1 MDIATI
7 VGILLGFLVI
17 TSAIVVGGGWQMFVH
32 IPSLAITMGGMI
44 CATLIHF
51 SLPQFLGIFSIIK
64 KTVVAKIPAQSE
76 LIQRMVNYAAINR
89 RDGALA
95 LEREISN
102 VSNMFLVRAL
112 QMLVEGRDSD
122 GISDFMELEI
132 RNLQERHATG
142 KKILEFMGAAA
153 PAFGMIGTLI
163 GLIQMLRSLN
173 SPEDIGGGMAVAL
186 LTTFYG
192 ALTAN
197 LIFLPLAGKLAL
209 YSKAETTAM
218 EMVVEG
224 ACSIARGDSP
234 TAVREK
240 MQAFVSQSRRKE
252 VKANI

>member
-64 KTVVAKIPAQSE
+64 KTVVAKIPSQSE

-102 VSNMFLVRAL
+102 VSNLFLVRAL
-112 QMLVEGRDSD
+112 
-122 GISDFMELEI
+122 
-132 RNLQERHATG
+132 
-142 KKILEFMGAAA
+142 
-153 PAFGMIGTLI
+153 
-163 GLIQMLRSLN
+163 
-173 SPEDIGGGMAVAL
+173 
-186 LTTFYG
+186 
-192 ALTAN
+192 
-197 LIFLPLAGKLAL
+197 
-209 YSKAETTAM
+209 
-218 EMVVEG
+218 
-224 ACSIARGDSP
+224 
-234 TAVREK
+234 
-240 MQAFVSQSRRKE
+240 
-252 VKANI
+252 